1 MGGSDARPYRLCL
14 SPRVTGLLI
23 ISFIQ
28 KTMSVFTKSTLLFL
42 LATTAVWAQ
51 ETQLEPVTVTANRTD
66 QKLSQTG
73 KVVTVLPDSV
83 LQKYATQSVG
93 ELLSR
98 QAGFMVVGTQGP
110 LGTNQDVY
118 ARGAGQGNTLIL
130 LDGVPIYDPSGIN
143 NTFDLNLLSVGE
155 IERIEILKGAQSTLY
170 GSDAVAGVINIF
182 TRKEG
187 DRPLGAS
194 ATVQAGSYGTFRS
207 TVGLNSSSKAGYFNA
222 QYTRLRSDGFSA
234 AHDAKGN
241 QNFDKDG
248 FWQDN
253 ALFNGGIQLGSKLL
267 WKVRGMYS
275 WYRNE
280 LDAGAFTD
288 STNYDYTNTMKMAG
302 TGFEYTHKLG
312 KLTANYAFTTFDRKS
327 ELDQSSFEG
336 NTHFAELYHSW
347 NIRPWFD
354 LITGADLRSQN
365 TYQANPYGP
374 PIQKDTAHTQ
384 LISAYITALLR
395 SRTNLALEL
404 GGRYNHHSLY
414 GSNVT
419 YSVNPSYLFKDR
431 YKAFVNLS
439 SGFRTPTLYQLYSPY
454 GNKSLKPET
463 SRSLELGVQWFS
475 KDKKSNVRVLY
486 FDRLIKQV
494 IDFQSLNQ
502 PPYGRYV
509 NYNQQKDHGFELEG
523 SYLSNGWSLTANAT
537 YVTGQVTQPLNGRD
551 TTFNNLFRRPKML
564 VNATLGYQITPKVF
578 ASATVRSLGKRSD
591 RFYNGETFQTEL
603 VELKPYTT
611 LDVYAEYQINT
622 FLRVYGDVR
631 NLLNE
636 QYFDSYGY
644 NTRGRNFTAGV
655 RFQF

>member
-1 MGGSDARPYRLCL
+1 
-14 SPRVTGLLI
+14 
-23 ISFIQ
+23 
-28 KTMSVFTKSTLLFL
+28 MSVFTKSTLFCL

-98 QAGFMVVGTQGP
+98 QAGFMVVGAQGP

-118 ARGAGQGNTLIL
+118 VRGAGQGNTLIL

-194 ATVQAGSYGTFRS
+194 ATVQGGSYGTFRG
-207 TVGLNSSSKAGYFNA
+207 TIGLNSSSKAGYFNA

-280 LDAGAFTD
+280 LDAGAFSD
-288 STNYDYTNTMKMAG
+288 STDYDYTNTMKMAG

-312 KLTANYAFTTFDRKS
+312 KLTANYAFSTFDRRSKVDS
-327 ELDQSSFEG
+327 ALYEG

-347 NIRPWFD
+347 TIRPWFD
-354 LITGADLRSQN
+354 LITGVDLRSQN
-365 TYQANPYGP
+365 TYQRYGKTT
-374 PIQKDTAHTQ
+374 PIGKDTAQTQ
-384 LISAYITALLR
+384 LMSAYVTVLLR

-419 YSVNPSYLFKDR
+419 YSVNPSYLFRDR

-439 SGFRTPTLYQLYSPY
+439 SGFRTPTLYQLYSEY

-494 IDFQSLNQ
+494 IDFLSINR

-537 YVTGQVTQPLNGRD
+537 YVTGQVTQPINGRD

-564 VNATLGYQITPKVF
+564 VNATLGYQITPKIF
-578 ASATVRSLGKRSD
+578 ASATVRSLCKRSD
-591 RFYNGETFQTEL
+591 RFYNSETYQTEL

-611 LDVYAEYQINT
+611 LDVYAEYQINA

-631 NLLNE
+631 NLLDE

>member
-1 MGGSDARPYRLCL
+1 
-14 SPRVTGLLI
+14 
-23 ISFIQ
+23 
-28 KTMSVFTKSTLLFL
+28 
-42 LATTAVWAQ
+42 
-51 ETQLEPVTVTANRTD
+51 
-66 QKLSQTG
+66 
-73 KVVTVLPDSV
+73 
-83 LQKYATQSVG
+83 
-93 ELLSR
+93 
-98 QAGFMVVGTQGP
+98 
-110 LGTNQDVY
+110 
-118 ARGAGQGNTLIL
+118 NTLIL

-194 ATVQAGSYGTFRS
+194 ATVQGGSYGTFRG
-207 TVGLNSSSKAGYFNA
+207 TVGLNGSSKTGYFNA

-234 AHDAKGN
+234 AHDAKGD

-280 LDAGAFTD
+280 LDGGAFKD
-288 STNYDYTNTMKMAG
+288 STHYDYTNTMKMAG

-327 ELDQSSFEG
+327 ELDRSSFEG

-454 GNKSLKPET
+454 GNKNLKPET

-494 IDFQSLNQ
+494 IDFQSLNR

-551 TTFNNLFRRPKML
+551 TTFNNLFRRPKIL

-611 LDVYAEYQINT
+611 LDVYADYQINT

-631 NLLNE
+631 NLLDE